1 MKQIFY
7 SLFTLLVFASCS
19 KDAANPSATGTGS
32 IEYKVNGVLIK
43 MDNANIQNGEG
54 VAFAKQLKGSLISQ
68 TRYLLNAQ
76 KGVNN
81 AMTITLVTDSLL
93 QTSYH
98 YDSTIVYNN
107 VLTHTFGIVN
117 SSNLSTLFYN
127 GDVFDVI
134 ITAYSNGRISGTFSG
149 RLTPFAS
156 IGGIPNY
163 DNRSSTLI
171 TEGKLINVPVT
182 Y

>member
-81 AMTITLVTDSLL
+81 IAIMTIVSDSL
-93 QTSYH
+93 QAIDYH
-98 YDSTIVYNN
+98 YDSAYNN
-107 VLTHTFGIVN
+107 ANFGLFMFTVLANGN
-117 SSNLSTLFYN
+117 QSTLYYN
-127 GDVFDVI
+127 TDYLDVN
-134 ITAYSNGRISGTFSG
+134 ITSNKSGHISGTFKAK
-149 RLTPFAS
+149 LTSLTGISDYSSRGS
-156 IGGIPNY
+156 IM
-163 DNRSSTLI
+163 I